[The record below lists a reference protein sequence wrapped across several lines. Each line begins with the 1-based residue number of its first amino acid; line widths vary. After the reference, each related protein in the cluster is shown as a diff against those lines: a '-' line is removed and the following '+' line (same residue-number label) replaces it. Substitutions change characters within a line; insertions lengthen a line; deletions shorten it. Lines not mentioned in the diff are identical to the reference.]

1 MFHVGFWK
9 QLLAVGLVSGLMA
22 KSILLSEVATPSP
35 LRAALSC
42 LHVFLLLE
50 HSSLPPLFL
59 LLFREAFQAGMNSVG
74 GGCELCKLARSR
86 VELLSPT
93 PLVHTQ
99 VPVG

>member
-22 KSILLSEVATPSP
+22 KSILSEVATAS
-35 LRAALSC
+35 LLCTALSC

-59 LLFREAFQAGMNSVG
+59 SSSEKPS
-74 GGCELCKLARSR
+74 EL
-86 VELLSPT
+86 
-93 PLVHTQ
+93 
-99 VPVG
+99 G